1 MLLGDAGERGEVGTF
16 CTVSWE
22 VSLKWIYFKEV
33 EAEILEE
40 DEALGDEGNAS
51 LSALSKLEVR
61 RDEKLGCSKTSRE
74 ALVA

>member
-1 MLLGDAGERGEVGTF
+1 M
-16 CTVSWE
+16 
-22 VSLKWIYFKEV
+22 KWIYFKEV

-40 DEALGDEGNAS
+40 GEALGDEGNAS

-74 ALVA
+74 SQVA